1 MKSSNIES
9 IEVKSAFTLKS
20 LRIEADGRE
29 YYSLGRLNDHM
40 HPFMTDGQYTVD
52 MEEEKLLKKHKLD
65 GNGLVI
71 GVADSGMDSSFPV
84 FDNDLLVKMDQSS
97 LNLNHRKIMC
107 YKNMGIITDMKD
119 RSHGTH
125 VVGMITGKENNENMT
140 KYNVVVTIGTDQ

>member
-40 HPFMTDGQYTVD
+40 HPFMTHGQYTVD

-65 GNGLVI
+65 GSGLVI

-84 FDNDLLVKMDQSS
+84 FDNDLLVKMD
-97 LNLNHRKIMC
+97 
-107 YKNMGIITDMKD
+107 
-119 RSHGTH
+119 
-125 VVGMITGKENNENMT
+125 
-140 KYNVVVTIGTDQ
+140 